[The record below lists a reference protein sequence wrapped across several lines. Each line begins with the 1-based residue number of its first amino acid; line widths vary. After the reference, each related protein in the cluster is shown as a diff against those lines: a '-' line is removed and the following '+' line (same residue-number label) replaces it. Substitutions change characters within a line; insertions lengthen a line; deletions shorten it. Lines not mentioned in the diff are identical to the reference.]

1 MRNFYLIVNREKP
14 RVEEAAGLICSFFA
28 EQGCRCIRLD
38 RHDGLRRDAEVAAA
52 YRYTDR
58 RTVPEDTDCVICLGG
73 DGTLIQ
79 AARDLAGRK
88 IPLFGINMGHLGY
101 LTQIGHEEDI
111 LPAMRDL
118 MEDHYRLESRMMLKG
133 CVISGGK
140 VIIED
145 IALNDIV
152 LNRMGIDA
160 FRFELAVNGQL
171 FNEYS
176 ADGMVVATPTGSTA
190 YNLSAG
196 GPIVAPEADLMVLT
210 PLCPHSLNSRSIVLP
225 PDNHLSLRIQT
236 TGRTK
241 VSLSFDGDTVVDI
254 EPGDTIEIAKSE
266 IETTLIQLKQV
277 PFLENI
283 RNKMK
288 QI

>member
-14 RVEEAAGLICSFFA
+14 RVEEAADMICEFFA
-28 EQGCRCIRLD
+28 KEGCRCIRLD
-38 RHDGLRRDAEVAAA
+38 RHDGLRRDAVIVPT

-79 AARDLAGRK
+79 AARDLAGRE

-118 MEDHYRLESRMMLKG
+118 MDDHYRLESRMMLKG
-133 CVISGGK
+133 RVISGGK
-140 VIIED
+140 VTAED

-160 FRFELAVNGQL
+160 FRFELDVNGQP

-176 ADGMVVATPTGSTA
+176 ADGMVISTPTGSTA

-196 GPIVAPEADLMVLT
+196 GPIVAPEAELVVLT
-210 PLCPHSLNSRSIVLP
+210 PLCAHSLNSRSIVLP
-225 PDNHLSLRIQT
+225 PDNYLSLRIET

-254 EPGDTIEIAKSE
+254 EPGDTVEIAKAD
-266 IETTLIQLKQV
+266 IDTTLIQLKQV

-283 RNKMK
+283 RNKMR

>member
-14 RVEEAAGLICSFFA
+14 RVEEAADMICEFFA
-28 EQGCRCIRLD
+28 KEGCRCSRLD
-38 RHDGLRRDAEVAAA
+38 RHDGLRRDAGIVPT

-79 AARDLAGRK
+79 AARDLAGRE

-118 MEDHYRLESRMMLKG
+118 MDDHYRLESRMMLKG
-133 CVISGGK
+133 RVISGDK
-140 VIIED
+140 VIAED

-160 FRFELAVNGQL
+160 FRFELDVNGQP

-176 ADGMVVATPTGSTA
+176 ADGMVISTPTGSTA

-196 GPIVAPEADLMVLT
+196 GPIVAPEAELVVLT
-210 PLCPHSLNSRSIVLP
+210 PLCAHSLNSRSIVLP
-225 PDNHLSLRIQT
+225 PDNYLSLRIET

-254 EPGDTIEIAKSE
+254 EPGDTVEIAKAD
-266 IETTLIQLKQV
+266 IDTTLIQLKQV

-283 RNKMK
+283 RNKMR

>member
-1 MRNFYLIVNREKP
+1 MKHFYLIANPSKPGALGMAEKL
-14 RVEEAAGLICSFFA
+14 EAEF
-28 EQGCRCIRLD
+28 
-38 RHDGLRRDAEVAAA
+38 LRRGAACMHT
-52 YRYTDR
+52 RGYTRPDQIP
-58 RTVPEDTDCVICLGG
+58 TDTECIITLGG

-79 AARDLAGRK
+79 ASRDL
-88 IPLFGINMGHLGY
+88 ISLELPMMGINMGHLGY

-140 VIIED
+140 VVMED

-225 PDNHLSLRIQT
+225 PDSHLSLRIQT

>member
-1 MRNFYLIVNREKP
+1 
-14 RVEEAAGLICSFFA
+14 
-28 EQGCRCIRLD
+28 
-38 RHDGLRRDAEVAAA
+38 
-52 YRYTDR
+52 
-58 RTVPEDTDCVICLGG
+58 
-73 DGTLIQ
+73 
-79 AARDLAGRK
+79 
-88 IPLFGINMGHLGY
+88 
-101 LTQIGHEEDI
+101 
-111 LPAMRDL
+111 
-118 MEDHYRLESRMMLKG
+118 MLKG

-140 VIIED
+140 VIMED

>member
-101 LTQIGHEEDI
+101 LTQIGHEEDGRS
-111 LPAMRDL
+111 LPSGKPDDAQGVRDFRR
-118 MEDHYRLESRMMLKG
+118 EGRHGGYRVE
-133 CVISGGK
+133 
-140 VIIED
+140 
-145 IALNDIV
+145 
-152 LNRMGIDA
+152 
-160 FRFELAVNGQL
+160 
-171 FNEYS
+171 
-176 ADGMVVATPTGSTA
+176 
-190 YNLSAG
+190 
-196 GPIVAPEADLMVLT
+196 
-210 PLCPHSLNSRSIVLP
+210 
-225 PDNHLSLRIQT
+225 
-236 TGRTK
+236 
-241 VSLSFDGDTVVDI
+241 
-254 EPGDTIEIAKSE
+254 
-266 IETTLIQLKQV
+266 
-277 PFLENI
+277 
-283 RNKMK
+283 
-288 QI
+288 

>member
-14 RVEEAAGLICSFFA
+14 RVEEAADMICDFFA
-28 EQGCRCIRLD
+28 KEGCHCIRLD
-38 RHDGLRRDAEVAAA
+38 RHDGLRRDAGIVTP

-58 RTVPEDTDCVICLGG
+58 RTVPQDTDCVICLGG

-79 AARDLAGRK
+79 AARDLAGREL
-88 IPLFGINMGHLGY
+88 PLFGINMGHLGY

-111 LPAMRDL
+111 LPALKDL

-133 CVISGGK
+133 RVISDGEI
-140 VIIED
+140 VAED
-145 IALNDIV
+145 VALNDIV
-152 LNRMGIDA
+152 LNRMGVDA
-160 FRFELAVNGQL
+160 FRFEIDVNGQL

-176 ADGMVVATPTGSTA
+176 ADGMVISTPTGSTA

-196 GPIVAPEADLMVLT
+196 GPIVAPEAKLMVLT
-210 PLCPHSLNSRSIVLP
+210 PLCAHSLNSRSIVLP

-236 TGRTK
+236 IGRTK

-254 EPGDTIEIAKSE
+254 KPADTIEIAKAE
-266 IETTLIQLKQV
+266 IDTKLIQLKQV

-283 RNKMK
+283 RNKMR

>member
-140 VIIED
+140 VIMED

-160 FRFELAVNGQL
+160 FRFELAVNGCDPDR
-171 FNEYS
+171 F
-176 ADGMVVATPTGSTA
+176 DGIQPVSGRSDRG
-190 YNLSAG
+190 AG
-196 GPIVAPEADLMVLT
+196 GGSDGIDTALPAFTQFAQ
-210 PLCPHSLNSRSIVLP
+210 HRSAA
-225 PDNHLSLRIQT
+225 
-236 TGRTK
+236 G
-241 VSLSFDGDTVVDI
+241 
-254 EPGDTIEIAKSE
+254 
-266 IETTLIQLKQV
+266 
-277 PFLENI
+277 
-283 RNKMK
+283 
-288 QI
+288 

>member
-118 MEDHYRLESRMMLKG
+118 M
-133 CVISGGK
+133 
-140 VIIED
+140 
-145 IALNDIV
+145 
-152 LNRMGIDA
+152 
-160 FRFELAVNGQL
+160 
-171 FNEYS
+171 
-176 ADGMVVATPTGSTA
+176 
-190 YNLSAG
+190 
-196 GPIVAPEADLMVLT
+196 VLT

>member
-1 MRNFYLIVNREKP
+1 M
-14 RVEEAAGLICSFFA
+14 
-28 EQGCRCIRLD
+28 
-38 RHDGLRRDAEVAAA
+38 
-52 YRYTDR
+52 
-58 RTVPEDTDCVICLGG
+58 
-73 DGTLIQ
+73 
-79 AARDLAGRK
+79 
-88 IPLFGINMGHLGY
+88 
-101 LTQIGHEEDI
+101 
-111 LPAMRDL
+111 
-118 MEDHYRLESRMMLKG
+118 
-133 CVISGGK
+133 
-140 VIIED
+140 ED

-196 GPIVAPEADLMVLT
+196 GPIVAPEAELLVLT

-225 PDNHLSLRIQT
+225 PDSHLSLRIQT